1 MSGSLPKIV
10 VILLAVGT
18 YSSLAFMIMRFAL
31 RGTRGPDVAAVAERR
46 QRAAPRATAAAPP
59 RAAMA
64 ALQQARLDAPNIVP
78 APALVRGA
86 RSPDA
91 VLAD

>member
-18 YSSLAFMIMRFAL
+18 YSSLAFVIMRLAL

-46 QRAAPRATAAAPP
+46 HRAAPLPTIAPP
-59 RAAMA
+59 PPAAIA
-64 ALQQARLDAPNIVP
+64 ALQQTRLDAPETVP
-78 APALVRGA
+78 TPALA
-86 RSPDA
+86 RSARSADR
-91 VLAD
+91 VLAN

>member
-46 QRAAPRATAAAPP
+46 HRAAPSPVVAAPP
-59 RAAMA
+59 PSARAG
-64 ALQQARLDAPNIVP
+64 LQQTRLDAPNVVP
-78 APALVRGA
+78 PPALARGA
-86 RSPDA
+86 RSADR